1 MRYLSVPFA
10 LSACVF
16 VAACGRAVA
25 DESERALAVGN
36 FVFSTDEKLI
46 AEAENAMINYA
57 NARDE
62 LPAQSACYVRGES
75 WNFSDAGG
83 MQKVEHVFI
92 VARDENAAAIKTDS
106 PHFYYSH
113 GVRMIQ
119 SSGGKQDYS
128 AQLGFTMWDQ
138 FVRQSNDTFYRRG
151 AGNKLDRIQQLET
164 DSEDKLPI
172 GKLPNANV
180 DFFIVPV
187 SWYKQ
192 IESGSVNKSSLGYF
206 LRGDVLKAAR
216 DGKRLKAIWRFRTPT
231 GQLTGISIVT
241 FDDRQ
246 GGMPV
251 RVEWPYRLP
260 GEDPEKTVERMKIT
274 SVLET
279 EWRELDTP
287 GGSKYLPM
295 KIRRLFTTE
304 AQNGVN
310 EEAVWLL
317 KWSFG
322 KDAIAAIPRAPL
334 NSGAPWHEQALDALG
349 QDHQIPHAEY
359 AEELQ
364 NQFK

>member
-1 MRYLSVPFA
+1 MLSSDLPCGTSSFARATTPFTVGVQGT
-10 LSACVF
+10 SWT
-16 VAACGRAVA
+16 
-25 DESERALAVGN
+25 ESNSLRL
-36 FVFSTDEKLI
+36 T
-46 AEAENAMINYA
+46 
-57 NARDE
+57 
-62 LPAQSACYVRGES
+62 
-75 WNFSDAGG
+75 
-83 MQKVEHVFI
+83 
-92 VARDENAAAIKTDS
+92 
-106 PHFYYSH
+106 
-113 GVRMIQ
+113 
-119 SSGGKQDYS
+119 
-128 AQLGFTMWDQ
+128 
-138 FVRQSNDTFYRRG
+138 RRTSCP
-151 AGNKLDRIQQLET
+151 L
-164 DSEDKLPI
+164 

-334 NSGAPWHEQALDALG
+334 NSGAPLHEQALDALG